1 MGRHDS
7 SESSSDSDS
16 PRERKHRDK
25 KEHKKSK
32 KEKKEKHKKHK
43 KKHGKDRDREKER
56 LLKEAKR
63 FLKQKLKGG
72 DPEAAAAAAAGGRRG
87 QQQTQQPPEPP
98 YDGPIQPI
106 SKDDYFTKNAEFAA
120 WLKESKGVFF
130 SEQSTE
136 QNRAA
141 FDEFVAA
148 WNARRLP
155 GRLYRGEV
163 GATRT
168 SHAWGI
174 KGSGQ
179 ALAASGAVGMAAAL
193 DEELNLKEQAR
204 AAALAERQQ
213 QRREAKEWLDEAVP
227 RLTGKDKQ
235 LEEKRARR
243 ELAKAGADSPDL
255 VGPRGMDV
263 MGGGDDD
270 FAAAKAREA
279 SRQERRGRFQ
289 AARTAE
295 VQQRL
300 AAAAAAEDDKMA
312 AFRALLSKGPIQI
325 AKRQ

>member
-1 MGRHDS
+1 MGRHNS
-7 SESSSDSDS
+7 SESSSSESDGS
-16 PRERKHRDK
+16 RERKRREK
-25 KEHKKSK
+25 KDRK

-43 KKHGKDRDREKER
+43 RKHGKEKDREKER

-63 FLKQKLKGG
+63 FLKKKLKEGG
-72 DPEAAAAAAAGGRRG
+72 PEAAAAAAAGGR
-87 QQQTQQPPEPP
+87 QQAQQPAEPP
-98 YDGPIQPI
+98 YDGPIEPI

-120 WLKESKGVFF
+120 WLKDSKGVFF

-141 FDEFVAA
+141 FDEFMAA
-148 WNARRLP
+148 WNGRRLP
-155 GRLYRGEV
+155 ARLYRGEV
-163 GATRT
+163 GAART

-204 AAALAERQQ
+204 AAALAERQK
-213 QRREAKEWLDEAVP
+213 QRAEAKEWLDEAVP

-243 ELAKAGADSPDL
+243 ELAKAGRDSPEYA
-255 VGPRGMDV
+255 GPRGMDV

-279 SRQERRGRFQ
+279 ARQERRGRFQ
-289 AARTAE
+289 SARTAE

-312 AFRALLSKGPIQI
+312 AFRALLAKGPIQI